1 MMRRVWMSSLATGLL
16 AVLAVPGLQAREA
29 LPPPPVVAAQGTIQS
44 AFAPWDDI
52 EALIVDQLNAAQR
65 QILMQ
70 AYLLTS
76 RPITDALV
84 AARRRG
90 IDVRVLMDA
99 GQLDKNSEYRL
110 RQLRAAGIPVW
121 LETDYRN
128 AHNKVLIIDA
138 ALPTATVI
146 TGSYNF
152 TWSAQHKNAE
162 NVLILGKNPPLAARY
177 ASNWQRHRQDAQAA
191 P

>member
-1 MMRRVWMSSLATGLL
+1 MRRRLLLPGLAAALL
-16 AVLAVPGLQAREA
+16 VAAAPGLQAGEA
-29 LPPPPVVAAQGTIQS
+29 LPPPPVMAAQGTVQS

-52 EALIVDQLNAAQR
+52 EALIVGQLQAAQR

-76 RPITDALV
+76 RPITDELV
-84 AARRRG
+84 AARKRG

-99 GQLDKNSEYRL
+99 GQLDKNSEDRL

-121 LETDYRN
+121 LETAYRN
-128 AHNKVLIIDA
+128 AHNKVIIIDA

>member
-1 MMRRVWMSSLATGLL
+1 MMRRVWMPCLAVGLL
-16 AVLAVPGLQAREA
+16 AVAAVPGLQAREA
-29 LPPPPVVAAQGTIQS
+29 LPPPAVMAAQGTIQS

-52 EALIVDQLNAAQR
+52 EALIVGQLQAAHR

-84 AARRRG
+84 AARKRG
-90 IDVRVLMDA
+90 VDVRVLMDA
-99 GQLDKNSEYRL
+99 GQLDRNSEDRL
-110 RQLRAAGIPVW
+110 RQLRSAGIPVW
-121 LETDYRN
+121 LETAYRN
-128 AHNKVLIIDA
+128 AHNKVIIIDA

-177 ASNWQRHRQDAQAA
+177 ASNWQRHRQDAQVA

>member
-1 MMRRVWMSSLATGLL
+1 MMRRVWMPCLAAGLL
-16 AVLAVPGLQAREA
+16 AATAVPGLQAREA

-52 EALIVDQLNAAQR
+52 EALIVGQLNAAQR

-84 AARRRG
+84 AARKRG

-99 GQLDKNSEYRL
+99 GQLDKNSEDRL

-128 AHNKVLIIDA
+128 AHNKVIIIDA

>member
-1 MMRRVWMSSLATGLL
+1 MMRRLVGPCLAAGLL
-16 AVLAVPGLQAREA
+16 AALAAGNLQAREV
-29 LPPPPVVAAQGTIQS
+29 LPAPPVMAAQGTVQS

-52 EALIVDQLNAAQR
+52 EALIVGQLDGARR
-65 QILMQ
+65 QILVQ

-84 AARRRG
+84 AARKRG

-99 GQLDKNSEYRL
+99 GQLDKNATDRL

-121 LETDYRN
+121 LETEYRN
-128 AHNKVLIIDA
+128 AHNKVIVIDA

-177 ASNWQRHRQDAQAA
+177 ASNWQRHRQDAEAA

>member
-1 MMRRVWMSSLATGLL
+1 MMRRRLLPGLAAALL
-16 AVLAVPGLQAREA
+16 AVAAPGLKAREA
-29 LPPPPVVAAQGTIQS
+29 LPPPPVMAAQGTVQS

-52 EALIVDQLNAAQR
+52 EALIVGQLQAAQR

-76 RPITDALV
+76 RPITDELV
-84 AARRRG
+84 AARKRG

-99 GQLDKNSEYRL
+99 GQLDKNSEDRL

-121 LETDYRN
+121 LETAYRN
-128 AHNKVLIIDA
+128 AHNKVIIIDA